1 MLRLLLEDDDVCR
14 FRRDDA
20 TLAKCPPIVFVAS
33 NGEGGTV
40 RSEKRVLVVRCVC
53 AVCGVDGRGGVLR
66 AVSPADGIGLS
77 ERLGDMLATLL
88 MRESDVISESNT
100 PKMSQTRNTGN
111 LDYVVAEERSLIN
124 RSVEHTSHTSNIY
137 IRMS

>member
-40 RSEKRVLVVRCVC
+40 RSEKRVLVEIGVC

-88 MRESDVISESNT
+88 IRESDVISESNT